1 MNETNQPAR
10 NARMLAIV
18 LLTLAVVLIV
28 LFLPPVPQPARYHD
42 FADQSGFLGI
52 PHFLNLV
59 SNAVFVL
66 AGGAGLRGLLRDGT
80 AFVHS
85 RERWT
90 YAVFFVSIL
99 LVGLGSG
106 YYHLAPGND
115 RLFWDR
121 LTMSLAFMSLLSAVL
136 VERFGV
142 RAGLRL
148 FPWLAAA
155 GPLSVLYWIL
165 TERAGAGDLRFYG
178 LVHFYPMALIPLLL
192 WLFPP
197 RYTRGRDVLVVLALY
212 GAALGADWLD
222 QQIFSLGGWVSG
234 HSAKHL
240 LAALAAWWVWRML
253 RLRRPAPDAG
263 YPSCTPAS

>member
-1 MNETNQPAR
+1 MNETGPPAR
-10 NARMLAIV
+10 GTRTLVIV
-18 LLTLAVVLIV
+18 LLTLAVVLAV
-28 LFLPPVPQPARYHD
+28 LFLPPVPQPEQYHH
-42 FADQSGFLGI
+42 FADQRTFLGI
-52 PHFLNLV
+52 SHFLNVV
-59 SNAVFVL
+59 SNAAFLL

-90 YAVFFVSIL
+90 YAVFFLSIL

-121 LTMSLAFMSLLSAVL
+121 LPMSLAFMSLLSAVL
-136 VERFGV
+136 VERLGA

-178 LVHFYPMALIPLLL
+178 LVHFYPVVLIPLLL

-197 RYTRGRDVLVVLALY
+197 RYTRGQDVLVVLVLY
-212 GAALGADWLD
+212 GAALGAQWLD
-222 QQIFSLGGWVSG
+222 RQIFSLGGWVSG
-234 HSAKHL
+234 HTAKHL

-263 YPSCTPAS
+263 HPSCTRA

>member
-1 MNETNQPAR
+1 MTSRLSAR
-10 NARMLAIV
+10 SSRTHAVA
-18 LLTLAVVLIV
+18 LLTLAVVLAV
-28 LFLPPVPQPARYHD
+28 LVLPPIPQPGGYHD
-42 FADQSGFLGI
+42 FADQRAFLGI

-59 SNAVFVL
+59 SNAAFLL
-66 AGGAGLRGLLRDGT
+66 AGGLGLWRLLRDGT
-80 AFVHS
+80 VFVHS
-85 RERWT
+85 EERWP
-90 YAVFFVSIL
+90 YAVFFLSIL

-115 RLFWDR
+115 RLLWDR
-121 LTMSLAFMSLLSAVL
+121 LPMSLAFTSLLSAVL
-136 VERFGV
+136 VERIGA

-155 GPLSVLYWIL
+155 GLLSVLYWIL

-178 LVHFYPMALIPLLL
+178 LVHFYPVLLIPLLL

-197 RYTRGRDVLVVLALY
+197 RYTRGQDVLVVLILY
-212 GAALGADWLD
+212 GAALGAEWLD
-222 QQIFSLGGWVSG
+222 RQIFSLGGWVSG

-253 RLRRPAPDAG
+253 RLRRPALDAHDPPHG
-263 YPSCTPAS
+263 WAS